1 MQDLFYFSQSGVI
14 PYRIHNDKLQI
25 LLITSV
31 KKKRWIIP
39 KGFVELRLT
48 AFESAKKEA
57 FEEAGIIGTG
67 EELELGAYEIQ
78 KQTGKIE
85 VRVFPLLVTKVL
97 EEYPEVN
104 LRQRKW
110 FDYDDALGIVD
121 NPLIAKMFH
130 ILKEKVI
137 N

>member
-14 PYRIHNDKLQI
+14 PYRIHDERLQI

-57 FEEAGIIGTG
+57 YEEAGIIGTG
-67 EELELGAYEIQ
+67 EDFELGSYEIQ
-78 KQTGKIE
+78 KQTGRIE
-85 VRVFPLLVTKVL
+85 VRVFPLLVTKL
-97 EEYPEVN
+97 LDIYPDVN
-104 LRQRKW
+104 VRQRKW
-110 FDYDDALGIVD
+110 YNYEDAIGIVD
-121 NPLIAKMFH
+121 NPLMAKLFH
-130 ILKEKVI
+130 TLKEKVF